1 MDYTLLFKGIVIG
14 ISATLPFLI
23 VASVKWYLWKSYCKF
38 WHTRY
43 RETQARLELIQVQC
57 DKMTDRAYA
66 SAEENAM
73 LHGIIKQKD
82 NP

>member
-23 VASVKWYLWKSYCKF
+23 IASVKWYLWKSYCKF

-43 RETQARLELIQVQC
+43 RETQTQNERLLRAVKDAE
-57 DKMTDRAYA
+57 DRAKYA
-66 SAEENAM
+66 ESELKHAIDQYKP
-73 LHGIIKQKD
+73 L
-82 NP
+82 